1 MLVLVLNLL
10 LLVLFRPK
18 QILRSSISINMASQF
33 FVLIHVDDIIAATST
48 PSAMIGLLH
57 SLKHDFALKNLVKE
71 SCDA

>member
-1 MLVLVLNLL
+1 
-10 LLVLFRPK
+10 
-18 QILRSSISINMASQF
+18 MASPF
-33 FVLIHVDDIIAATST
+33 FVLIHVDDIIAASST